1 MAPSTQIRILLKPH
15 TLLHVYESAFCPLG
29 TGESAHRNRQLLK
42 LLSKV
47 DYFGSG
53 GFGEL
58 VWKTETEYIWS
69 QLRLSG
75 PVLN

>member
-1 MAPSTQIRILLKPH
+1 M
-15 TLLHVYESAFCPLG
+15 YELAFRLLG

-42 LLSKV
+42 PLSKV

-58 VWKTETEYIWS
+58 VWKIETEYIWS

-75 PVLN
+75 LVLSENVQVPNGGQQCPVY

>member
-1 MAPSTQIRILLKPH
+1 M
-15 TLLHVYESAFCPLG
+15 YESAFRPLG
-29 TGESAHRNRQLLK
+29 TGESAHLNRQLLK
-42 LLSKV
+42 PLSV

-75 PVLN
+75 PVLNENVQVPNGGQQCPVY